1 MAGALAPF
9 LHAPGTTLELIQR
22 LGVAL
27 AVGFL
32 VGVERGWR
40 RRDEAAGTR
49 AAGLR
54 TFALSGLYGGLAGV
68 MGLSFGALTL
78 AAALAAYAAALIL
91 FELREA
97 GAEAQVS
104 ATSTVAG
111 LATVA
116 LGALAIVVPTQAVAA
131 AAVALVL
138 LLAFREG
145 LHSWLGRLTW
155 EEIRSALILLA
166 MTFIIAPILPDHA
179 VDPWGAVEPRALWW
193 ITVLLGCASFA
204 GYVALRA
211 LPSSSGLA
219 LSAVV
224 GAVVSSTAVT
234 FDLSQRVKSGDVE
247 PRPAASAAL
256 AASAMML
263 TRTAVLLSLMA
274 PAAALAAAPALAAAF
289 VVTLSIAALF
299 RWSGT
304 NGAAAPARAPVV
316 GSPLD
321 LVEVARFGLIL
332 AGLTVASRLV
342 GQVFGA
348 GALLPF
354 AAIAGFADLDAATLA
369 IARTPGAAPL
379 AGVAVMIAAAANTV
393 LKSGVALTLGGRRFG
408 VMYVAGSVLALGAGA
423 GGWWIARALG
433 P

>member
-78 AAALAAYAAALIL
+78 AAALA
-91 FELREA
+91 
-97 GAEAQVS
+97 
-104 ATSTVAG
+104 
-111 LATVA
+111 
-116 LGALAIVVPTQAVAA
+116 AIVVPTQAVAA

-204 GYVALRA
+204 G
-211 LPSSSGLA
+211 
-219 LSAVV
+219 
-224 GAVVSSTAVT
+224 
-234 FDLSQRVKSGDVE
+234 
-247 PRPAASAAL
+247 
-256 AASAMML
+256 
-263 TRTAVLLSLMA
+263 
-274 PAAALAAAPALAAAF
+274 
-289 VVTLSIAALF
+289 
-299 RWSGT
+299 
-304 NGAAAPARAPVV
+304 
-316 GSPLD
+316 
-321 LVEVARFGLIL
+321 
-332 AGLTVASRLV
+332 
-342 GQVFGA
+342 
-348 GALLPF
+348 
-354 AAIAGFADLDAATLA
+354 
-369 IARTPGAAPL
+369 
-379 AGVAVMIAAAANTV
+379 
-393 LKSGVALTLGGRRFG
+393 
-408 VMYVAGSVLALGAGA
+408 
-423 GGWWIARALG
+423 
-433 P
+433 

>member
-1 MAGALAPF
+1 M
-9 LHAPGTTLELIQR
+9 
-22 LGVAL
+22 
-27 AVGFL
+27 
-32 VGVERGWR
+32 
-40 RRDEAAGTR
+40 
-49 AAGLR
+49 
-54 TFALSGLYGGLAGV
+54 
-68 MGLSFGALTL
+68 
-78 AAALAAYAAALIL
+78 
-91 FELREA
+91 
-97 GAEAQVS
+97 
-104 ATSTVAG
+104 
-111 LATVA
+111 
-116 LGALAIVVPTQAVAA
+116 
-131 AAVALVL
+131 
-138 LLAFREG
+138 
-145 LHSWLGRLTW
+145 
-155 EEIRSALILLA
+155 
-166 MTFIIAPILPDHA
+166 
-179 VDPWGAVEPRALWW
+179 
-193 ITVLLGCASFA
+193 
-204 GYVALRA
+204 
-211 LPSSSGLA
+211 
-219 LSAVV
+219 
-224 GAVVSSTAVT
+224 VSSTAVT

-348 GALLPF
+348 EALLPF
-354 AAIAGFADLDAATLA
+354 AAVAGFADLDAATLA